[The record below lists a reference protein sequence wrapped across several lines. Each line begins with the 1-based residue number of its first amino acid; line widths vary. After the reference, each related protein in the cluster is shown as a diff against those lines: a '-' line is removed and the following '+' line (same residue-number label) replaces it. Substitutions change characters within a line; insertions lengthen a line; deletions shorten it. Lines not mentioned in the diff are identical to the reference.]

1 MSALELQELTLRS
14 AGHTRV
20 ESVSAVVHGGQV
32 VAILGANGSGKSSLL
47 ALMAGQIAPTS
58 GQALL
63 EGRPVH
69 GIAPG
74 ERARQLAWLGQST
87 VGAEAY
93 SVRDVISWGGISR
106 RGARGARGTTGTRG
120 TTTATGDATEMV
132 ERLDIAHLLGKPLGS
147 LSGGERQRVHLARI
161 WQQRA
166 PITLLDEPDA
176 ALDSTGREQLHQLI
190 TDTASEGRSV
200 VIVTHDRSWAHA
212 VADEVWVMDAGTLT
226 AQ

>member
-1 MSALELQELTLRS
+1 MSVLELQELTLRS

-20 ESVSAVVHGGQV
+20 ESVSAGVHSGQV

-58 GQALL
+58 GRALL
-63 EGRPVH
+63 QGRPVH
-69 GIAPG
+69 EIAPG

-87 VGAEAY
+87 AGAEAY
-93 SVRDVISWGGISR
+93 SVRDVISWGGICR
-106 RGARGARGTTGTRG
+106 RGARGNRGTRGTRG

-132 ERLDIAHLLGKPLGS
+132 ERLGIAHLLGEPLGN

-161 WQQRA
+161 WQQRT

-200 VIVTHDRSWAHA
+200 VIVTHDRSWAHS